1 MPPAGFAA
9 ALRTPSDE
17 AIECRG
23 QAYGPRRPPPRRP
36 PNGAECRRERERVAR
51 RIGKL
56 PTTVR
61 RARHRIPVRCVKA
74 RFPLKPHH
82 RPGPDHDA
90 WDQDC
95 DRQRR
100 RAVGGPRRLR
110 PRPVG
115 DVQRHARDREPRRE
129 QHDPVAAADEELQL
143 PHPGYTRTRPTGI
156 ADGKSLRGHDPPFSA
171 RAASAACSSCSS
183 WFGRSDREKEIE
195 ILLLRHELEVLRR
208 QLARPRVRAADRAM
222 LAALSRVL
230 PPARRY
236 SILVQ
241 PATLC
246 AGIANSSA
254 AAGHTQRGRPAGRH
268 LHRRCDGLCCASQ
281 RRTRPGGTSGS
292 MASWS
297 GTASRYRR
305 AASGTF
311 STETA
316 SRQRRDEQA

>member
-1 MPPAGFAA
+1 
-9 ALRTPSDE
+9 
-17 AIECRG
+17 
-23 QAYGPRRPPPRRP
+23 
-36 PNGAECRRERERVAR
+36 
-51 RIGKL
+51 
-56 PTTVR
+56 
-61 RARHRIPVRCVKA
+61 
-74 RFPLKPHH
+74 
-82 RPGPDHDA
+82 
-90 WDQDC
+90 
-95 DRQRR
+95 
-100 RAVGGPRRLR
+100 
-110 PRPVG
+110 
-115 DVQRHARDREPRRE
+115 
-129 QHDPVAAADEELQL
+129 
-143 PHPGYTRTRPTGI
+143 
-156 ADGKSLRGHDPPFSA
+156 LRGHDPPFSA